1 MIFVLTIILILV
13 FNSVKIA
20 GENKFIDDYM
30 SREKTSAIKGIFV
43 ILIFLSHYSGYVVL
57 EGQYDIPYLLLQ
69 NYLHQMVVVMFWFY
83 SGYGIMESI
92 SAKGYTYVQK
102 IMSKRFVTVLV
113 NFDLAV
119 LLYACVAIIVGR
131 KIGALEFLLSLIGW
145 RAIGNSNWYI
155 FVTLVLYII
164 VFLSFINLKWSK
176 NKYIGAAF
184 VTILSILFIYIMMK
198 MGQPTRYYNT
208 TIIFSLG
215 MWYSIFRKHVENI
228 LMKKDSYYALFCVG
242 LVCAYFGAYF
252 NRWEYGIEGYTAW
265 AVLFTIL
272 IVVFTMKIS
281 ICNNLLN
288 WFGNH
293 IFSIYILQRIPM
305 ILLAQTSL
313 DENHKYVF
321 LILTVLI
328 TILMAIVFDSV
339 TSKMWKKIYK

>member
-1 MIFVLTIILILV
+1 
-13 FNSVKIA
+13 
-20 GENKFIDDYM
+20 
-30 SREKTSAIKGIFV
+30 
-43 ILIFLSHYSGYVVL
+43 
-57 EGQYDIPYLLLQ
+57 
-69 NYLHQMVVVMFWFY
+69 
-83 SGYGIMESI
+83 
-92 SAKGYTYVQK
+92 
-102 IMSKRFVTVLV
+102 MSKRFVTVLI

-119 LLYACVAIIVGR
+119 LLYACVAIIGGR
-131 KIGALEFLLSLIGW
+131 KISAVDFLLSLIGW
-145 RAIGNSNWYI
+145 KAIGNSNWYI
-155 FVTLVLYII
+155 FVTLVLYFI
-164 VFLSFINLKWSK
+164 VFLSFISLRWSAK
-176 NKYIGAAF
+176 KRNMYGGVAL
-184 VTILSILFIYIMMK
+184 VTILSIIFIFIMIRME
-198 MGQPTRYYNT
+198 QPSRYYNT

-215 MWYSIFRKHVENI
+215 MWYSIFRKHVESI

-293 IFSIYILQRIPM
+293 IFGIYILQRIPM

-328 TILMAIVFDSV
+328 TILIAIVFDSV